1 MTPSIT
7 AEQQRL
13 AEAEARTK
21 HWKRWGPYLAE
32 RAWGTVREDYSPN
45 GTAWE
50 YVSHEAS
57 RSRCY
62 RWSEDGLLGICDNHQ
77 YLCFALAMWNGKD
90 AILKERLF
98 GVTGNEGNHGEDVKE
113 IYYYLDATPTNSY
126 LKGLYKYPQA
136 AYPYTELVAENRRR
150 TRLDPEYEIEDTGIF
165 DERRYFDVF
174 AEYAKNDV
182 NDHLIRITIANRGPE
197 AAEITLAPTL
207 WFRNTWSWDLPKDAP
222 VKPRL
227 CLASPNS
234 IQAINPPLGG
244 YLLSFDGAS
253 EVLFT
258 ENETNT
264 ERVFGWKGQNPYVK
278 DAFHEY
284 IVDGRKEAVNP
295 AHVGTKSCVVYRLN
309 IPAGGETVLH
319 LRLAPIGSR
328 SITPDQVEHVFK
340 ERIQEADEFYALL
353 AENLDD
359 QCCCVQRQAF
369 AGMFWNKQYYHFVVE
384 NWLNGDP
391 NMPPP
396 PPERKHGRNSTWR
409 HLFNEDV
416 ISMPD
421 KWEYPWYA
429 AWDLAFH
436 TLAIAPA
443 DPDFAK
449 SQLLLFLREWYMHP
463 NGQIPAYEWA
473 FGDVNPPVH
482 AWATYRVFQIDRRL
496 KGKADYEFLKRV
508 FHKLLMNFT
517 WWVNRKDSEGANI
530 FEGGFLGLDNIGIFD
545 RSAPMPSNWTLEQSD
560 GSSWMAMYCLN
571 MLKIALE
578 LSEIDI
584 AYEDSASKFFEHFL
598 YIADA
603 INHYDGTGL
612 WDETDGFYY
621 DRLRIGNDQIPLR
634 VRSLVGLAP
643 LFAIDTLE
651 AKLLDDHPGF
661 KKRMQWFI
669 DNRKDLTEGL
679 APLAQGGVQE
689 RRLLSVVTRPRLERM
704 FRRLF
709 DEAEFLSS
717 YGVRSLSR
725 FHKDHPYELRLD
737 NANFRIDYEPAESN
751 VGTFGGNSNWR
762 GPIWYPMNF
771 LIVEALQRLDY
782 YYGDSLTVEFPT
794 GSRIRI
800 SLDEAAQRLSMRLAQ
815 IFLPDSGGGRA
826 VYGQSKMFQQDPH
839 FCGYSLFY
847 EYFDG
852 DTGKGLGASH
862 QTGWTGLVAK
872 LLQQCGGAN
881 REERRSVLRVRET
894 AISSPS

>member
-1 MTPSIT
+1 MNSPIT

-13 AEAEARTK
+13 AEAESRVK

-32 RAWGTVREDYSPN
+32 RAWGTVREDYSAN
-45 GTAWE
+45 GTAWD
-50 YVSHEAS
+50 YFPHDVA

-62 RWSEDGLLGICDNHQ
+62 RWSEDGILGICDNHQ
-77 YLCFALAMWNGKD
+77 SICFALAMWNGQD
-90 AILKERLF
+90 SIIKERLF
-98 GVTGNEGNHGEDVKE
+98 GVNGHEGNHGEDVKE

-126 LKGLYKYPQA
+126 LKGLYKYPHA
-136 AYPYTELVAENRRR
+136 AYPYDQLVAESKRR

-165 DERRYFDVF
+165 AERRYFDVF

-182 NDHLIRITIANRGPE
+182 DDILIRLTVANRGPD
-197 AAEITLAPTL
+197 AAELTLLPTF
-207 WFRNTWSWDLPKDAP
+207 WFRNTWDWGEPDDPPIKPK
-222 VKPRL
+222 L
-227 CLASPNS
+227 CLASPNC
-234 IQAINPPLGG
+234 IQADHPPLGTF
-244 YLLSFDGAS
+244 LLSFDDAA

-264 ERVFGWKGQNPYVK
+264 ERIFGWRGANPYAK
-278 DAFHEY
+278 DGFHDYLIHGE
-284 IVDGRKEAVNP
+284 KNAVNP
-295 AHVGTKSCVVYRLN
+295 ANVGTKSCVVYRLKLA
-309 IPAGGETVLH
+309 AGAETVLQ
-319 LRLAPIGSR
+319 LRMSRMGSPPL
-328 SITPDQVEHVFK
+328 SPAQVVTIFQR
-340 ERIQEADEFYALL
+340 RIQEADDFYVHL
-353 AENLDD
+353 ADNLDP
-359 QCCCVQRQAF
+359 QCCRVQRQAF
-369 AGMFWNKQYYHFVVE
+369 AGMFWNKQYFHFVVE
-384 NWLNGDP
+384 EWLKGDP
-391 NMPPP
+391 TMPAP
-396 PPERKHGRNSTWR
+396 PPERSYGRNANWR

-429 AWDLAFH
+429 SWDLAFH

-443 DPDFAK
+443 DPDFSK
-449 SQLLLFLREWYMHP
+449 SQILLFLREWYTHP

-482 AWATYRVFQIDRRL
+482 AWAAYRVFQIDRRI
-496 KGKADYEFLKRV
+496 KGKADYEFLQRV
-508 FHKLLMNFT
+508 FHKLIMNFT

-530 FEGGFLGLDNIGIFD
+530 FEGGFLGLDNVGIFD
-545 RSAPMPSNWTLEQSD
+545 RSAPMPPNWTLEQSD
-560 GSSWMAMYCLN
+560 GTSWMAMYCLN

-578 LSEIDI
+578 LSEHNVV
-584 AYEDSASKFFEHFL
+584 YEDSASKFFEHFL

-603 INHYDGTGL
+603 INHYEGTGL
-612 WDETDGFYY
+612 WDEVDGFYY

-634 VRSLVGLAP
+634 IRSVVGLVP
-643 LFAIDTLE
+643 LFATDTLE
-651 AKLLDDHPGF
+651 AKLIDDHPGF

-679 APLAQGGVQE
+679 APLMEGGVAQ
-689 RRLLSVVTRPRLERM
+689 RRLLSVVSRPRLERM

-737 NANFRIDYEPAESN
+737 NTPFRIDYEPAESN

-771 LIVEALQRLDY
+771 LIVEALQRLHY
-782 YYGDSLTVEFPT
+782 YYGESLTVEFPT

-800 SLDEAAQRLSMRLAQ
+800 PLAEAAQRLSMRLAQ
-815 IFLPDSGGGRA
+815 IFLPDSSGNRA
-826 VYGQSKMFQQDPH
+826 VYGDNKMFQEDPY
-839 FCGYSLFY
+839 FREYSLFY
-847 EYFDG
+847 EYFNG
-852 DTGKGLGASH
+852 ETGKGLGASH

-881 REERRSVLRVRET
+881 HTDLEPCFEPSQT
-894 AISSPS
+894 AAT